1 MNHEKVAS
9 RVESISM
16 ASGIVAGISAAGATY
31 AAPSGFDAVGVFLG
45 ISSDPLI
52 VTAAP
57 ILGVIA
63 TAAGIISGVTYFY
76 SLWRKRQAKAS

>member
-1 MNHEKVAS
+1 MNHEKIAS

-16 ASGIVAGISAAGATY
+16 ASGLIAGISATGATI

-52 VTAAP
+52 VTVAP

-63 TAAGIISGVTYFY
+63 TATGIISGATYFY
-76 SLWRKRQAKAS
+76 SLWRKRQNKAS